1 MNTSEIDKIKNYKTW
16 SVKKKVDALLK
27 MDAHNYTNL
36 GTDST
41 KKEKKEVTNISRKIY
56 SVIAQL
62 SPVEGYLLEAHMK
75 EKDMSDAY
83 TE

>member
-1 MNTSEIDKIKNYKTW
+1 MEKEIDKIKNYKTW
-16 SVKKKVDALLK
+16 SIKKKVDKLLK
-27 MDAHNYTNL
+27 IDASNYTEL

-41 KKEKKEVTNISRKIY
+41 KKEKQEVAKISRKIY

-62 SPVEGYLLEAHMK
+62 SPVDGYLLEAHMK

-83 TE
+83 TK